1 MQLAEM
7 TWQEVDALARTTVV
21 VAPFGAT
28 EQHSLHLPVQTD
40 TLIATELASRV
51 DAACGGRLLVLPTQ
65 WLGFS
70 PHHMD
75 FAGTVTASS
84 STYIQLVVET
94 LDSIAQAGFRKFLVL
109 NAHGGNSAILQV
121 ALAEFH
127 EKRPDALA
135 VLVTYWNV
143 AAEEINGVRESGPGG
158 MGHACELE
166 TSLIMAAQPALVRTA
181 KIARDGTAP
190 KSQFLWKDMLKPGT
204 VTVWKNFSEFTGHGG
219 SGDPTTA
226 SAEKGER
233 FFAAIV
239 GRLREVVEEIERG
252 TLL

>member
-1 MQLAEM
+1 MLLAEM
-7 TWQEVDALARTTVV
+7 TWAEVDALARTTLVL
-21 VAPFGAT
+21 APFGAT

-40 TLIATELASRV
+40 TLIATELASRL
-51 DAACGGRLLVLPTQ
+51 DAACGARLLVLPTQ

-84 STYIQLVVET
+84 QTYIKLVVET
-94 LDSIAQAGFRKFLVL
+94 LDSIARAGFRKFLLL
-109 NAHGGNSAILQV
+109 NAHGGNTAILQV

-127 EKRPDALA
+127 EKQPDALA
-135 VLVTYWNV
+135 ALVTYWNV
-143 AAEEINGVRESGPGG
+143 AAEEINSLRESGAGG

-166 TSLIMAAQPALVRTA
+166 TSLIMAAQPTLVRTA
-181 KIARDGTAP
+181 KMARDGAAP
-190 KSQFLWKDMLKPGT
+190 PSQFLWKDMLKPGS
-204 VTVWKNFSEFTGHGG
+204 VTVWKNFAEFTEHGG
-219 SGDPTTA
+219 SGDPSTA

-239 GRLREVVEEIERG
+239 SRLRQVVDEIERG

>member
-1 MQLAEM
+1 MLLADM
-7 TWQEVDALARTTVV
+7 TWKEVDALPRSTVV
-21 VAPFGAT
+21 LAPFGAT

-40 TLIATELASRV
+40 TLIATELANRV
-51 DAACGGRLLVLPTQ
+51 DATCGGRLLVLPTQ

-84 STYIQLVVET
+84 STYIQLAVET
-94 LDSIAQAGFRKFLVL
+94 LDSMAQAGFRKFVVL
-109 NAHGGNSAILQV
+109 NAHGGNVAILQV
-121 ALAEFH
+121 ALAAFH
-127 EKRPDALA
+127 EKRPDAVA
-135 VLVTYWNV
+135 ALVTYWHV
-143 AAEEINGVRESGPGG
+143 AADEINSLRESGAGG

-166 TSLIMAAQPALVRTA
+166 TSLVMAARPALVRTA

-190 KSQFLWKDMLKPGT
+190 PSQFLWKDMLTPGT
-204 VTVWKNFSEFTGHGG
+204 VTVWKSFSDFTEHGG

-239 GRLREVVEEIERG
+239 SRLREVVEEIDRG

>member
-1 MQLAEM
+1 MLLAEM
-7 TWQEVDALARTTVV
+7 TWQEIDALPRSTIV

-40 TLIATELASRV
+40 TLIATELATRV
-51 DAACGGRLLVLPTQ
+51 DAACGGRLLVLPAQ

-75 FAGTVTASS
+75 FAGTITASS

-94 LDSIAQAGFRKFLVL
+94 LDSMAQAGFRKFLVL

-121 ALAEFH
+121 ALAAFH

-135 VLVTYWNV
+135 SLVTYWNV
-143 AAEEINGVRESGPGG
+143 AAEEINRVRESGAGG

-166 TSLIMAAQPALVRTA
+166 TSLVMASEPALVRTE
-181 KIARDGTAP
+181 KITRDGTAP
-190 KSQFLWKDMLKPGT
+190 PSQFLWKDMLTPGT
-204 VTVWKNFSEFTGHGG
+204 VTVWKSFSEFTAHGG

-239 GRLREVVEEIERG
+239 GRLRELVEEFERG

>member
-1 MQLAEM
+1 MLLAEM
-7 TWQEVDALARTTVV
+7 TWEEVNALARSTLVL
-21 VAPFGAT
+21 APFGAT

-40 TLIATELASRV
+40 TLIAAELAVRV

-75 FAGTVTASS
+75 FAGTITASS

-94 LDSIAQAGFRKFLVL
+94 LDSMARAGFHKFLLL
-109 NAHGGNSAILQV
+109 NAHGGNAAILQV
-121 ALAEFH
+121 ALAAFH

-135 VLVTYWNV
+135 ALVTYWNV
-143 AAEEINGVRESGPGG
+143 AAEQINALRESAAGG

-166 TSLIMAAQPALVRTA
+166 TSLVMAAQPALVRTA
-181 KIARDGTAP
+181 KMAQDGTAP
-190 KSQFLWKDMLKPGT
+190 PSQFLWKDMLKPGT
-204 VTVWKNFSEFTGHGG
+204 VTVWKSFSEFTEHGG

-226 SAEKGER
+226 SAAKGER

-239 GRLREVVEEIERG
+239 GRLQQVVEEIERG